1 MRLFLTMILGICSAA
16 AVANSAERRTENV
29 ILVTLDGVRTEEIF
43 GGLQDE
49 VAAHSAEQVY
59 SEIEYGRERY
69 GAASAAERRRLLM
82 PFFWGELVPTGM
94 LFGNA
99 ENGSRVLVENSVKW
113 SSAGYAEM
121 LTGRPQPEIEDNSF
135 VRYPQTTVLEFVARS
150 LELDKSQVAQIGSW
164 SGYPFLAASVADAFV
179 MSGGYDDFPAA
190 FSSPKLDELAALR
203 RDVMELWEESSNDGI
218 TYQMAKAYL
227 LERRPRLMWIGFTQ
241 SDDWAHADR
250 YDRLL
255 EYLHLADGWLRDLWS
270 TLQAAEDYRGKTT
283 LIVTTDHGRGQ
294 GPADWAEHDQTIPGS
309 ESIWVAVI
317 GPDTPALGEAVPPGT
332 VHQGAVA
339 ATILDLFGI
348 DPDNFDRDA
357 APPLPG
363 VVDVTEGGR

>member
-1 MRLFLTMILGICSAA
+1 MRLFLTIILGTCGVA
-16 AVANSAERRTENV
+16 AVADGAERRTENV

-43 GGLQDE
+43 GGLQEDI
-49 VAAHSAEQVY
+49 ATHSALQVY
-59 SEIEYGRERY
+59 SEIEYSRERY
-69 GAASAAERRRLLM
+69 GAASATERRRKLM
-82 PFFWGELVPTGM
+82 PFFWDELVPEGM

-99 ENGSRVLVENSVKW
+99 ERGSRVLVQNSIKW
-113 SSAGYAEM
+113 SSAGYAEL
-121 LTGRPQPEIEDNSF
+121 LTGRPQPEIKDNSF
-135 VRYPQTTVLEFVARS
+135 VRYPQPTVLEFVIRS

-164 SGYPFLAASVADAFV
+164 SGYPFLAASKADAFV

-190 FSSPKLDELAALR
+190 FSTPKIGELAALR

-218 TYQMAKAYL
+218 TYRIAKSYL
-227 LERRPRLMWIGFTQ
+227 VERRPRLMWVGLTQ

-255 EYLHLADGWLRDLWS
+255 EYLHLADGWLRDLWV
-270 TLQAAEDYRGKTT
+270 TLQADEHYRDRTT
-283 LIVTTDHGRGQ
+283 LIITTDHGRGQ
-294 GPADWAEHDQTIPGS
+294 VPADWAEHDQTIPGS

-317 GPDTPALGEAVPPGT
+317 GPDTPALGDAVPPGT
-332 VHQGAVA
+332 VNQGAVA

-348 DPDNFDRDA
+348 DPNEFDREA

>member
-1 MRLFLTMILGICSAA
+1 MRLFMTMILAICSAA
-16 AVANSAERRTENV
+16 AVAGSAERRTENV

-43 GGLQDE
+43 GGLQQE
-49 VAAHSAEQVY
+49 IAAHSAEQVY
-59 SEIEYGRERY
+59 SEIKYGRERY
-69 GAASAAERRRLLM
+69 AAASAAERRRLLM

-99 ENGSRVLVENSVKW
+99 ALGSRVLVENSVKW

-121 LTGRPQPEIEDNSF
+121 LTGRPQPEIRDNSF

-150 LELDKSQVAQIGSW
+150 LDLDKSQVAQLGSW
-164 SGYPFLAASVADAFV
+164 RGFPFLAASVADAFV
-179 MSGGYDDFPAA
+179 MNGGYDDFPAA

-203 RDVMELWEESSNDGI
+203 RNVMELWEESSNDGI
-218 TYQMAKAYL
+218 TYQMAKVYL
-227 LERRPRLMWIGFTQ
+227 LERRPRLMWIGLTQ
-241 SDDWAHADR
+241 SDYWAHADR

-270 TLQAAEDYRGKTT
+270 TLQADEDYRGKTT

-294 GPADWAEHDQTIPGS
+294 RPADWAEHDQTIPGS

-348 DPDNFDRDA
+348 DPGNFDHDA
-357 APPLPG
+357 APSLPG
-363 VVDVTEGGR
+363 VADMTGGSR